1 MQPIMSLTH
10 VPVEAVHSALA
21 TAAPDVDPMRMQNSP
36 RYVPGGFFMNRVVNP
51 ITVWLGGPTL
61 IVRGPKSGRPISVPV
76 PPFEYGGVRYFVGSR
91 GETNWVRN
99 LRAAGQAEFRQGRT
113 RESFRPTE
121 LHGADHDRVLSAYRV
136 SLGRRVAHFFEVLP
150 NLADHPVFRMDVI
163 A

>member
-1 MQPIMSLTH
+1 MSLTN
-10 VPVEAVHSALA
+10 VPVGAVHSALA
-21 TAAPDVDPMRMQNSP
+21 AAAPRMDPVHMQNSP

-51 ITVWLGGPTL
+51 ITVRLGGPTL
-61 IVRGPKSGRPISVPV
+61 IVRGRKSGRLISVPV
-76 PPFEYGGVRYFVGSR
+76 PPFEYGGVRYFVGGR

-99 LRAAGQAEFRQGRT
+99 LRAAGKAQFRQGRI

-121 LHGADHDRVLSAYRV
+121 LHGAEHDRVLSAYRI